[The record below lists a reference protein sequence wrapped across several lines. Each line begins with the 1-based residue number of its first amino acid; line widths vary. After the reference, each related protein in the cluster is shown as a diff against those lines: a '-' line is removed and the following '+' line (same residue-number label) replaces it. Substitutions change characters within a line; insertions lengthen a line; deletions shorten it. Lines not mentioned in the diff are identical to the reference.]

1 MKLLI
6 TTFLLLIT
14 QVIFSQSK
22 KTSSYDYETPK
33 GKIVT
38 IEIDTTKYKPDGYKD
53 FVYRLYNEEID
64 ASIFVNQKIMKPN
77 DTINKFEKAK
87 KEFEF
92 TDLGFVN
99 GEKTITLKKVRKEKD
114 KTYVNFL
121 YIKFLPANEIL
132 NFTATIPENY
142 FETHK
147 EEFIKLAKSMK
158 LK

>member
-1 MKLLI
+1 MKLLVTI
-6 TTFLLLIT
+6 FLLLIN

-22 KTSSYDYETPK
+22 RISTYNYKTPK

-38 IEIDTTKYKPDGYKD
+38 IEIDTTKYKPNGYKD
-53 FVYRLYNEEID
+53 FLYKLYNDEMD
-64 ASIFVNQKIMKPN
+64 ASIFVNEKIMKPN

-92 TDLGFVN
+92 TDLGIVN
-99 GEKTITLKKVRKEKD
+99 GEKTITLKSFRKEKD

-132 NFTATIPENY
+132 NFTVTIPENY
-142 FETHK
+142 FEAHK
-147 EEFIKLAKSMK
+147 EEFIKFAKSMK